1 MEKKNVF
8 MTIIAIVVVIGVF
21 ILGFFV
27 GGDNS
32 KSTNN
37 VNKDNAVIESSDNVE
52 QILSNAQ
59 KESES
64 IKESEMEELENISVS
79 EYLEEM
85 NESDPE
91 IIYVARPTCSYCQ
104 VAEPIIRKI
113 AEDYD
118 LDIHYLNTDEF
129 DNEDTS
135 KFVGSDDSFAEG
147 FGTPMVLIIGNGKL
161 IDKVD
166 GLTDTQHYVQLFKNN
181 GFIK

>member
-8 MTIIAIVVVIGVF
+8 ITIIAIVVVIGVF

-64 IKESEMEELENISVS
+64 IKESEMEELEKIRRNNRKCVKKFLEKPLMKSVRC
-79 EYLEEM
+79 
-85 NESDPE
+85 
-91 IIYVARPTCSYCQ
+91 I
-104 VAEPIIRKI
+104 
-113 AEDYD
+113 
-118 LDIHYLNTDEF
+118 
-129 DNEDTS
+129 TS
-135 KFVGSDDSFAEG
+135 PA
-147 FGTPMVLIIGNGKL
+147 PM
-161 IDKVD
+161 
-166 GLTDTQHYVQLFKNN
+166 
-181 GFIK
+181 